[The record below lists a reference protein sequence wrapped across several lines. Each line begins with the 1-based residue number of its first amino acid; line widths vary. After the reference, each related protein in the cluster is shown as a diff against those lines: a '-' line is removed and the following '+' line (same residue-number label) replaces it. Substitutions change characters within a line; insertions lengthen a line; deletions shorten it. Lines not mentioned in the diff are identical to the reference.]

1 MLMAHTVI
9 TGTSVNGS
17 SAMPMT
23 MGLAA
28 TSHAAMTPP
37 QGDTKCL
44 PMP

>member
-1 MLMAHTVI
+1 MLMAHAVI

-17 SAMPMT
+17 SAMPIT
-23 MGLAA
+23 IGLAA

-37 QGDTKCL
+37 PGETRRL

>member
-1 MLMAHTVI
+1 MLMAHAVI

-17 SAMPMT
+17 SAMPIT

-28 TSHAAMTPP
+28 TSQAAMTPP
-37 QGDTKCL
+37 QGDTRRV